1 MIKILHLITSF
12 GLGGTETNLLRL
24 ACHMDRSRFDN
35 TIVTMVDVP
44 GAERGALQLP
54 LEQAG
59 VPFHSL
65 AMRRGTPDPVS
76 VARLVRI
83 ILRVRPHILQT
94 WLYHA
99 DLLGLLVGRLTR
111 VPVIAWN
118 LRCSFMDMSEYSP
131 VSNYV
136 RRALVALSRFPNV
149 VLTNSQSGL
158 RFHEG
163 LGYKPRK
170 WMWMPNSLDL
180 EQFRLAPNA
189 GRNLRCELGLAQD
202 TLLVGLVARFDPVK
216 DHENFISAAKL
227 LAAEDRRIHF
237 VLVGRKISP
246 DNDDLIRLIAASGFE
261 DRFHLLGLRHNV
273 SRITAGFDVGCSSS
287 YGEGFSNTIA
297 EAMACGIPCV
307 VTNVGDSGLIVANTG
322 RVVPPRDPRALAQAC
337 KEILDLSPERR
348 HRLGLCAR
356 KSVEERFSLGSVVN
370 RYEGLYEQLRQQA
383 LR

>member
-180 EQFRLAPNA
+180 NFGSLPTREGTCAANSDWHRTHCWLAW
-189 GRNLRCELGLAQD
+189 LRA
-202 TLLVGLVARFDPVK
+202 
-216 DHENFISAAKL
+216 
-227 LAAEDRRIHF
+227 
-237 VLVGRKISP
+237 
-246 DNDDLIRLIAASGFE
+246 LIQ
-261 DRFHLLGLRHNV
+261 
-273 SRITAGFDVGCSSS
+273 SRITRTSYRPRNCWQPRIAGFTLSWS
-287 YGEGFSNTIA
+287 GE
-297 EAMACGIPCV
+297 
-307 VTNVGDSGLIVANTG
+307 
-322 RVVPPRDPRALAQAC
+322 
-337 KEILDLSPERR
+337 
-348 HRLGLCAR
+348 
-356 KSVEERFSLGSVVN
+356 KSVRTMMISFG
-370 RYEGLYEQLRQQA
+370 
-383 LR
+383 